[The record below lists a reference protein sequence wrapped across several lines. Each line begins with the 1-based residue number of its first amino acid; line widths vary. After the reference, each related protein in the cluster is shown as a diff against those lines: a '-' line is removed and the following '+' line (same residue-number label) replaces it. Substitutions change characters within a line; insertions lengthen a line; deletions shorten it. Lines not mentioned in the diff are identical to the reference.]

1 MDHAHDL
8 QRKQDASV
16 EAPPG
21 VSLEGDASNSMGI
34 GSGPIPPVGGGA
46 ESSSGA
52 SASEQA
58 FAGIHETADK
68 GVSGGGRRL
77 PFADQIAASFG
88 AEHARTVDNI
98 EAHTGGQAA
107 EAANAL
113 GAEAYAAGD
122 KVAFASEPSLHTAAH
137 EAAHVVQQK
146 QGGLHLSGG
155 VGQAGDSHERKADEI
170 ADRVVAGK
178 SAEDLLPEKAADT
191 STKAVQ
197 NKAVQFIGQP
207 LGVALPTGAQAP
219 AHGEDADHSQRRY
232 SVEQYE
238 AMWEKE
244 QGRKLTQAEKDTIA
258 RGCIGITANNIK
270 GGGNPLQ
277 SAGTDCYGTFDQAHK
292 VMAGRNKELHDARAA
307 GKPAPA
313 GEYILFAKAFWSNQ
327 NDDASK
333 RDTKDPNAF
342 KPDAK
347 TGKVDMSKYKYYAQP
362 GGYINFDYGFWDE
375 QSQSFWHANHMQ
387 PGMKVYQSTKD
398 RFAPGGG
405 SAYRDFDTVVFCV
418 ALAKNYDPGLAAIN
432 STGGAP

>member
-21 VSLEGDASNSMGI
+21 VMLEDDASNSMGI
-34 GSGPIPPVGGGA
+34 GTGPIPPVGGGT
-46 ESSSGA
+46 ESNSTA
-52 SASEQA
+52 SASDQA

-68 GVSGGGRRL
+68 GVSGGGSRL
-77 PFADQIAASFG
+77 PYADQIAASFG
-88 AEHARTVDNI
+88 PEHAGTVHNI

-107 EAANAL
+107 EATKAL

-122 KVAFASEPSLHTAAH
+122 KVAFAAEPSLHTAAH

-146 QGGLHLSGG
+146 KGGLHLTGG
-155 VGQAGDSHERKADEI
+155 VGEAGDTHERSADEI

-178 SAEDLLPEKAADT
+178 SAEDLLPEKKAEGGD
-191 STKAVQ
+191 KAVQ

-207 LGVALPTGAQAP
+207 LGVALPAGAEAP
-219 AHGEDADHSQRRY
+219 AHGEDADHTQRRY

-327 NDDASK
+327 STDENARK
-333 RDTKDPNAF
+333 TGDPNAY
-342 KPDAK
+342 KPDPK
-347 TGKVDMSKYKYYAQP
+347 TGKVDMSTYKYRSQP
-362 GGYINFDYGFWDE
+362 GFINFDYGFWDE

-405 SAYRDFDTVVFCV
+405 SAYRDFDRVIFCV
-418 ALAKNYDPGLAAIN
+418 ALANNYDPGLAAIN